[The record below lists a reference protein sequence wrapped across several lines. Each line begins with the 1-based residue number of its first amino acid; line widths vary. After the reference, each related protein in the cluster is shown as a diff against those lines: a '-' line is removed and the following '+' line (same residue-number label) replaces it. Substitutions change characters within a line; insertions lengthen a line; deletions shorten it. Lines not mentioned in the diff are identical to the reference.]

1 MDFSEYAAVQAQVH
15 ADGPPPPL
23 TVSDASWLIASL
35 VLACLLLV
43 LGLDGR

>member
-1 MDFSEYAAVQAQVH
+1 MDFSEYTAVQAQVH

-23 TVSDASWLIASL
+23 TAADASWLILSFGL
-35 VLACLLLV
+35 VCVLLV